1 MPGSFV
7 LPLLLGLPLFGA
19 LLVMFT
25 PKTETALHRGIGMAV
40 MVITFLASLLTLTYF
55 NPKEAGFQLVF
66 DIEWIPGLGAH
77 FKTGVDGISVFLVL
91 LTTFLMPLTLLGT
104 GKAIEKNVREFIAV
118 MLVLETGML
127 GAFVSLDVFLFYV
140 FWEVMLIPMYLLIGI
155 WGGQRRLYASIKFV
169 IYTMVG
175 SLLMLV
181 AIFYVYV
188 QAGQVLG
195 HYTTDLTELLSVA
208 LPYKAQYWC
217 FGAFALAF
225 AIKVPLFPLHT
236 WLPDAHVEA
245 PTAGSVIL
253 AGVLLKF
260 GIYGFLRY
268 AMPLF
273 PHGAADWAPA
283 ISILAVIGII
293 YGALVAFA
301 QDDVKKLVA
310 YSSVSHLGFC
320 ALGVFA
326 LTSYGISGSIFAM
339 LSHGL
344 TTGGLFLGIGVLY
357 ERRHTRRLAEYG
369 GIWKQMPIFAGLY
382 LIIVMGSAGLPAL
395 SGFVGEFLTILGTF
409 IAGDTLPNGY
419 TIPMP
424 RLMGALAAT
433 GVVLGAIYLLWMFQK
448 VFFGKLDK
456 AKNGKLKDL
465 SSRELATFIPLVIG
479 IFLLGLFP
487 RPLLVAM
494 EPSVNKFTADFKQ
507 RVGECDGPPH
517 TYDSKRCDANGRYIE
532 PPPKV
537 APVAKPPVVPA
548 GAVPGAAGSVAPG
561 GSAATPDSN
570 GAGSAAGSA
579 GSVPV
584 PPPTASADG
593 APAGAV
599 RPTTPE
605 PAVPPPPAAAP
616 PTAPPPVIRAG
627 TPARPPTT
635 GPVRSR
641 RPTP

>member
-1 MPGSFV
+1 MIGSFV
-7 LPLLLGLPLFGA
+7 LPIVLGLPLLGA
-19 LLVMFT
+19 IFVMCT
-25 PKTETALHRGIGMAV
+25 PKGEVAMHRGLGLAFTLV
-40 MVITFLASLLTLTYF
+40 TFVVSLLTLRYF
-55 NPKEAGFQLVF
+55 NPREAGFQLVF
-66 DIEWIPGLGAH
+66 DVEWIPGLGAH
-77 FKTGVDGISVFLVL
+77 FKTGVDGISLFLVI
-91 LTTFLMPLTLLGT
+91 LTTFLMPLTLLCT
-104 GKAIEKNVREFIAV
+104 GKAIEKHVREFTAA

-127 GAFVSLDVFLFYV
+127 GAFIALDVFLFYV

-181 AIFYVYV
+181 AIVYVYV
-188 QAGQVLG
+188 VAGEVLG
-195 HYTTDLTELLSVA
+195 GYTTDLERLLTVA
-208 LPYKAQYWC
+208 LPYDAQVWC
-217 FGAFALAF
+217 FAAFALAF

-268 AMPLF
+268 AMPMF
-273 PHGAADWAPA
+273 PHGAAVWAPA
-283 ISILAVIGII
+283 ITILSVIGII
-293 YGALVAFA
+293 YGAMVAFA

-326 LTSYGISGSIFAM
+326 LTAFGISGSIFAM

-369 GIWKQMPIFAGLY
+369 GVWKQMPTFAGLY

-395 SGFVGEFLTILGTF
+395 SGFVGEFLTIFGTF
-409 IAGDTLPNGY
+409 VAGDTLPQGY
-419 TIPMP
+419 SIPMP

-465 SSRELATFIPLVIG
+465 NGTELATFIPLVIA
-479 IFLLGLFP
+479 IFLMGLFP
-487 RPLLVAM
+487 RPFLVVM
-494 EPSVNKFTADFKQ
+494 EPSVQKFVRDFGR
-507 RVGECDGPPH
+507 RVGECDGPAH
-517 TYDSKRCDANGRYIE
+517 RYGSI
-532 PPPKV
+532 PCPK
-537 APVAKPPVVPA
+537 APGQADKNEAALQKNLDDVAKA
-548 GAVPGAAGSVAPG
+548 AAGVQR
-561 GSAATPDSN
+561 TMN
-570 GAGSAAGSA
+570 GAGG
-579 GSVPV
+579 G
-584 PPPTASADG
+584 
-593 APAGAV
+593 
-599 RPTTPE
+599 
-605 PAVPPPPAAAP
+605 
-616 PTAPPPVIRAG
+616 G
-627 TPARPPTT
+627 TP
-635 GPVRSR
+635 
-641 RPTP
+641 